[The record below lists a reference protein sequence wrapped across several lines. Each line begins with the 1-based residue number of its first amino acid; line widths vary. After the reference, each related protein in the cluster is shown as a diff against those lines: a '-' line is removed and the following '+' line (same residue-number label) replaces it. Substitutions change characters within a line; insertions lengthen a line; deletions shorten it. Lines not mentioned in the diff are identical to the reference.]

1 VLPSLCRIALEN
13 AFIEAAWIRYHRSG
27 GPEHVLQAAVTDADK
42 LMKVAALALFGAVE
56 RTGDVYQ
63 ELRSLCGPGAVAL
76 FKQCQAGAHASGT
89 QITNAHHFVK
99 DIEAIA
105 QKVRKPEVTAS

>member
-63 ELRSLCGPGAVAL
+63 ELR
-76 FKQCQAGAHASGT
+76 T
-89 QITNAHHFVK
+89 
-99 DIEAIA
+99 DR
-105 QKVRKPEVTAS
+105 VRWPSSSSARPARTPRELRSPMPTTS